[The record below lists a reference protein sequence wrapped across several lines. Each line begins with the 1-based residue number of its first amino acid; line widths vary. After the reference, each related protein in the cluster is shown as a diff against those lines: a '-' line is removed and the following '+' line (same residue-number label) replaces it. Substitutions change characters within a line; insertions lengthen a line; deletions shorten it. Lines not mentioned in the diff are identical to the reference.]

1 MTTTPSNSS
10 IATTANPTILPK
22 WVVTWETFVKAH
34 EKLLVVL
41 VTGLLLWHFGDKAY
55 DAYENY
61 RKEQATITQQQLNQ
75 ATTDNKTLA
84 QTLAQ
89 MQVKYDADMLALNAK
104 IAKSKQT
111 VIIQQKADAA
121 LPLPDLSARWQSM
134 LTLPEG
140 SITPQS
146 NGTIVVTSDAAHA
159 TVSELDKVGPLT
171 DQNVDLT
178 LELKSCT
185 DLSAQKDKNLAGA
198 QNELVLDKKA
208 RAEDAVIAK
217 DAQRKS
223 FWKGFKWGYAA
234 GITTAILVKIATIVK

>member
-10 IATTANPTILPK
+10 IATTENPTILPK

-34 EKLLVVL
+34 EKIIIVL
-41 VTGLLLWHFGDKAY
+41 VMGLLLWHFGDKAY

-61 RKEQATITQQQLNQ
+61 RKEQASITQQQLTQ

-89 MQVKYDADMLALNAK
+89 MQIKYDADILALNAK

-111 VIIQQKADAA
+111 VIIQQKTDAA

-140 SITPQS
+140 SITPQP
-146 NGTIVVTSDAAHA
+146 NGTIAVTSDDAHA
-159 TVSELDKVGPLT
+159 TVNELDKVGPLT

-178 LELKSCT
+178 VELKSCT
-185 DLSAQKDKNLAGA
+185 DLSAQKDKTLAGV
-198 QNELVLDKKA
+198 QNELALDKKA
-208 RAEDAVIAK
+208 RADDAQTAK
-217 DAQRKS
+217 DSQRKS
-223 FWKGFKWGYAA
+223 FWKGTKWGAGLTAA
-234 GITTAILVKIATIVK
+234 AAILLKIALIVK